1 MNLFYSFFKGCRRTM
16 VPVSETGTTPMLKKI
31 TLSPGNGIFKGC
43 FQESYFQKLTPKI
56 TEHYIN

>member
-1 MNLFYSFFKGCRRTM
+1 M